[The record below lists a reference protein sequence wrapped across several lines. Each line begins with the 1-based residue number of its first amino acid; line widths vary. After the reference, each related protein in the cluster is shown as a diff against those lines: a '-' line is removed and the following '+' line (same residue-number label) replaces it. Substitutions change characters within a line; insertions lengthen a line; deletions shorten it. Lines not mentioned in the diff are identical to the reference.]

1 MAAFDLYIVGT
12 GKTAELV
19 YQYTRN
25 IYVTSFADAEKVGQ
39 QFFNRTIIHPND
51 IPKNSTIFI
60 AIGVNKLNTIRQRVY
75 EEFKQK
81 GYKFLTY
88 VHPNATVMNTA
99 KIGEHC
105 FIMEENVI
113 QDYVSI
119 GNNNILW
126 SGNHIGHHTH
136 IGDHNFISSHVVIS
150 GSCTIG
156 NNNFFGVNSC
166 LGDEVSVGD
175 FNWFSPLTS
184 SVKDVEDENL
194 FVMPKTEVSKVSTK
208 RYFKV
213 Q

>member
-1 MAAFDLYIVGT
+1 MAVLNLYIVGT

-25 IYVTSFADAEKVGQ
+25 IYVIHFADAEKVGQ